1 MTCSTSLCPLQFA
14 LLAYL
19 IGSIPFGWLT
29 GRIFFRRDIRSAGS
43 GNVGATNALRQFGTT
58 AGIAVLLLDLGKGFA
73 AAYLAKWF
81 FPAGSA
87 WIPALGALAIIGHVF
102 PIWLDFKG
110 GKGVATAA
118 GVFIALTPYPVLAAL
133 LVFLAVTAIS
143 RYVSLGSMC
152 AAVVLLA
159 SLVIQQYL
167 RDSFDY
173 AMLAFTSLVV
183 IMIFVKHRQNI
194 QRLLAGKE
202 NKIRFSKKGTV

>member
-1 MTCSTSLCPLQFA
+1 MTCSTSLCPFQYA

-19 IGSIPFGWLT
+19 IGSIPFGWLM
-29 GRIFFRRDIRSAGS
+29 GRIFFRRDIRSGGS

-58 AGIAVLLLDLGKGFA
+58 AGVIVLLLDLAKGFTA
-73 AAYLAKWF
+73 AWLATWF
-81 FPAGSA
+81 FPVGSV
-87 WIPALGALAIIGHVF
+87 WIPVLGALAILGHVF

-133 LVFLAVTAIS
+133 IVFILITAIS

-159 SLVIQQYL
+159 SLVLQQYL
-167 RDSFDY
+167 RGRFDY
-173 AMLAFTSLVV
+173 SMLVFTALVV

-194 QRLLAGKE
+194 KRLLAGNE